1 MITYIENCDLCGS
14 RVADNSIVLAKA
26 QFDQYGVKSNIH
38 IVMCKRCKYIFQ
50 HEKFDYET
58 LQFLYKQD
66 NGFDP
71 SPDLKRT
78 EVYLRNK
85 KRRQQAIT
93 SAIELADL
101 FHKKR
106 LNVLDVGGGIG
117 EITEHL
123 CGRCKVYLADVNN
136 SMPINSKIVKI
147 NKLFDEIEFT
157 KKFHVIVMNHVLE
170 HVFSPTN
177 FLKKA
182 HSILTDQGIVIIEVP
197 FELYTSILFKRVG
210 DWRHVAYF
218 STNILGNFLR
228 KTEFD
233 PLSLKLCTSY
243 YDRRRLTVIRA
254 IARRVVGGSSSCDYN
269 SNYFALLRDGLN
281 IRALTHYFL
290 TQLHKLLR

>member
-71 SPDLKRT
+71 SPDLKRS
-78 EVYLRNK
+78 VVFLRNK
-85 KRRQQAIT
+85 QRRQQVIT
-93 SAIELADL
+93 SAIEFAGLS
-101 FHKKR
+101 HEKR

-123 CGRCKVYLADVNN
+123 CGRCKVYLADVND
-136 SMPINSKIVKI
+136 SASINSEMVKI
-147 NKLFDEIEFT
+147 NEIFDEMEFAEN
-157 KKFHVIVMNHVLE
+157 FNVIVMNHVLE
-170 HVFSPTN
+170 HTFSPTN
-177 FLKKA
+177 FLIKA
-182 HSILTDQGIVIIEVP
+182 QCILADQGIVIIEVP
-197 FELYTSILFKRVG
+197 FELYTPVLFKRVG

-218 STNILGNFLR
+218 SINVLRNFLR
-228 KTEFD
+228 KTGFE
-233 PLSLKLCTSY
+233 PLNLKLTTGY
-243 YDRRRLTVIRA
+243 YHTRRLTVIRA